1 MAPFRP
7 NQKTTTQ
14 EYIAFLVQLV
24 IRMRK
29 MKWSFSQIPNPS
41 QFDWVSLGEEM
52 YLVKRHCGND
62 FLISSSHELVDL
74 GKEKYK
80 YGGKK
85 GNVLWKEW
93 IEKIPDQNAK
103 AFYRSTLESFSETS
117 PLNHYFYRLFS
128 LKEYEDDEKPF
139 RDDFE
144 MYLKYEPRESNENK

>member
-7 NQKTTTQ
+7 TQKTTTQ
-14 EYIAFLVQLV
+14 EYIAFLIQLI

-29 MKWSFSQIPNPS
+29 MKWSFMKIPNPS
-41 QFDWVSLGEEM
+41 QFDWVNLREEI

-74 GKEKYK
+74 EKEKYK

-85 GNVLWKEW
+85 GIVLWKEW
-93 IEKIPDQNAK
+93 IDKIPDQNVK
-103 AFYRSTLESFSETS
+103 ALYCSTLESFSETP

-128 LKEYEDDEKPF
+128 SKEYTAEEIPLQS
-139 RDDFE
+139 DFE
-144 MYLKYEPRESNENK
+144 TFLKYEPREN